1 MADAVVATPRRT
13 GRSVLAVV
21 AGILVGA
28 LLSLGTDEVLHLT
41 RVYPSWGVRMSDP
54 LFGLATAYRVVFS
67 VLGSWVIARLA
78 PRRPMLHAMIA
89 GAIGLVVSAAGAAAT
104 WNRDLGPH
112 WYNVA
117 VAAMALPCA
126 WIGAKIYELQGRT

>member
-1 MADAVVATPRRT
+1 MADTATARRT
-13 GRSVLAVV
+13 GRSILAVV

-41 RVYPSWGVRMSDP
+41 GVYPPWSERMSDP

-67 VLGSWVIARLA
+67 ILGSWVIARLA

-89 GAIGLVVSAAGAAAT
+89 GAIGLVVSVAGAAAT
-104 WNRDLGPH
+104 RNRNLGPH
-112 WYNVA
+112 WYNVV

-126 WIGAKIYELQGRT
+126 WIGAKIYELQGRA

>member
-1 MADAVVATPRRT
+1 MAEAAIPRRT
-13 GRSVLAVV
+13 GRSILAVV

-28 LLSLGTDEVLHLT
+28 LLSLGTDEILHLA
-41 RVYPSWGVRMSDP
+41 RVYPPWGERMSDP

-89 GAIGLVVSAAGAAAT
+89 GAIGLVVSVAGAAAT

-126 WIGAKIYELQGRT
+126 WIGAKIRDLQEHP

>member
-1 MADAVVATPRRT
+1 MADAAFPRRT
-13 GRSVLAVV
+13 GRSILAVV

-28 LLSLGTDEVLHLT
+28 LLSLGTDEILHLT
-41 RVYPSWGVRMSDP
+41 RVYPPWGERMSDP

-67 VLGSWVIARLA
+67 ILGSWVIARLA

-89 GAIGLVVSAAGAAAT
+89 GAIGLVVSVAGAAAT

-126 WIGAKIYELQGRT
+126 WIGAKIRDLQEHP

>member
-1 MADAVVATPRRT
+1 MANAATPRRT
-13 GRSVLAVV
+13 GRGILAVV
-21 AGILVGA
+21 VGILVGA

-67 VLGSWVIARLA
+67 ILGSWVIARLA

-89 GAIGLVVSAAGAAAT
+89 GAIGLVVSVAGAAAT

-126 WIGAKIYELQGRT
+126 WIGAKIRELQERS

>member
-1 MADAVVATPRRT
+1 MADAAFPRRT
-13 GRSVLAVV
+13 GRSILAVV

-28 LLSLGTDEVLHLT
+28 LLSLGTDEILHMT
-41 RVYPSWGVRMSDP
+41 RVYPPWGERMSDP

-67 VLGSWVIARLA
+67 ILGSWVIARLA

-89 GAIGLVVSAAGAAAT
+89 GAIGLVVSVAGAAAT

-126 WIGAKIYELQGRT
+126 WIGAKIRDLQEHP

>member
-1 MADAVVATPRRT
+1 MADAATPRRT
-13 GRSVLAVV
+13 GRSILAVV

-28 LLSLGTDEVLHLT
+28 LLSLGTDEILHLT
-41 RVYPSWGVRMSDP
+41 RVYPPWGQRMSDS

-67 VLGSWVIARLA
+67 VLGSWVIACLA

-89 GAIGLVVSAAGAAAT
+89 GAIGLIVSVAGAAAT

-126 WIGAKIYELQGRT
+126 WIGAKIYELQKRA